1 MKKGIAML
9 LTLAVCMALGGC
21 NRELQPADMDT
32 VQDNLTLTVVTSY
45 GGDDGNRGSFVA
57 AVEEYEAA
65 TGVTV
70 QDKSAASNEEWKTKV
85 LTDFMTGSEP
95 DVLFYFTNA
104 DADPFINAGKVV
116 SIEEIREEY
125 PDYATNMKESM
136 MAIASDGRHYA
147 VPSSGFWETLFV
159 NQAVLEE
166 CGVAMPGADYT
177 WEQFLQDCE
186 AIKQTGYIPI
196 ACSLY
201 EIPHYWFEFA
211 VMNNGS
217 LGSHLEV
224 PTLDENGKLREDA
237 VSQKWIGAL
246 EDIRL
251 LYEAGFF
258 PRNTLTATD
267 AETTALFGE
276 GKAAFLIDG
285 SWKVGYFTKNYPE
298 KLDDFKVRFVPGKGQ
313 RPATDAIG
321 GISMGY
327 FITRKAWDDP
337 RKREAAVEF
346 VFHMT
351 SEEVLGSFVTTEV
364 TALVNGAVPKGLNTI
379 QQSAADA
386 IVELTGVVGA
396 VQDAISSEAK
406 SDLFVNIQKVVT
418 GQMTP
423 AEAVESAIRLNG

>member
-1 MKKGIAML
+1 
-9 LTLAVCMALGGC
+9 
-21 NRELQPADMDT
+21 
-32 VQDNLTLTVVTSY
+32 
-45 GGDDGNRGSFVA
+45 
-57 AVEEYEAA
+57 
-65 TGVTV
+65 
-70 QDKSAASNEEWKTKV
+70 
-85 LTDFMTGSEP
+85 MTGSEP

-136 MAIASDGRHYA
+136 MATASDGLHYA

-159 NQAVLEE
+159 NKAVLDA
-166 CGVAMPGADYT
+166 CGVAVPGADYT
-177 WEQFLQDCE
+177 WEQFLTDCE
-186 AIKQTGYIPI
+186 TIRQAGYIPI

-217 LGSHLEV
+217 IANHLEV
-224 PTLDENGKLREDA
+224 PTLDENGRLRDDG

-246 EDIRL
+246 EDIKL
-251 LYEAGFF
+251 LYDAGFF

-267 AETTALFGE
+267 AETVALFGE

-285 SWKVGYFTKNYPE
+285 SWKVGFFTRNYPDC
-298 KLDDFKVRFVPGKGQ
+298 LDNFKVRFVPGKGQ

-337 RKREAAVEF
+337 KKREAAVEF

-351 SEEVLGSFVTTEV
+351 SEEVLGTFVTTEV

-406 SDLFVNIQKVVT
+406 SDLFVNIQRVVT
-418 GQMTP
+418 GQMTA

>member
-1 MKKGIAML
+1 MKKGIGL
-9 LTLAVCMALGGC
+9 LLALAICAGLWGC
-21 NRELQPADMDT
+21 SRELQPT
-32 VQDNLTLTVVTSY
+32 EQENTQDNLTLTVVTSY
-45 GGDDGNRGSFVA
+45 GGDDGNRGNFVA
-57 AVEEYEAA
+57 AVEEYQAA

-70 QDKSAASNEEWKTKV
+70 QDNSAASNEEWKTKV

-104 DADPFINAGKVV
+104 DADPFSNAGKVV

-136 MAIASDGRHYA
+136 MAAASDGRHYA

-159 NQAVLEE
+159 NKAVLDAS
-166 CGVAMPGADYT
+166 GVAVPGADYT

-186 AIKQTGYIPI
+186 AIRQAGFIPI

-211 VMNNGS
+211 VMNNGT
-217 LGSHLEV
+217 LGNHLEV
-224 PTLDENGKLREDA
+224 PTLDETGSLRDDEA
-237 VSQKWIGAL
+237 SRKWIRAL
-246 EDIRL
+246 EDIKA
-251 LYEAGFF
+251 LYKAGYF
-258 PRNTLTATD
+258 PKNTLTATD

-298 KLDDFKVRFVPGKGQ
+298 NLDDFKVRFVPGKGK

-337 RKREAAVEF
+337 KKREAAVEF

-364 TALVNGAVPKGLNTI
+364 TALVNGAVPQGLNTI

-406 SDLFVNIQKVVT
+406 SDLFVNLQKVVT

-423 AEAVESAIRLNG
+423 KDAVESAIRLNG